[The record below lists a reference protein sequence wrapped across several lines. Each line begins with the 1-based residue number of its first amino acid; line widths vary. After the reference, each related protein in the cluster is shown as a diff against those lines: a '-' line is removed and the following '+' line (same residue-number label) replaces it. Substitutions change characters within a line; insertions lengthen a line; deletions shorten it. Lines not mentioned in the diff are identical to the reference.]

1 MPGRDDTNN
10 PLTIQYILRPHIKSL
25 SLGVLVII
33 GGSVADL
40 MQPWPIKVIIDA
52 ILKGQQAKGWLAGV
66 LVSLSGGDQLQLLR
80 LAAVS
85 SLLIA
90 AFGALCSFAEKS
102 LTTTVGQ
109 KVLHELRRTMYYHIQ
124 RLSLAY
130 HDQKH
135 TGDLISR
142 ITSDIEAIQSF
153 IVSGLLGALVS
164 VLTLFGMIGVMF
176 YINWEFTLIALSVA
190 PALFLVIF
198 TYTRKIKKAAR
209 AVRKKEGE
217 MVSIISE
224 ALSAVR
230 VVRVFAR
237 EDYEQ
242 RRMEV
247 ESMESVEMAL
257 KARSLKARLNPLVEL
272 IVATGTAAV
281 LWFGAN
287 MVIDGRLSA
296 GTLIVFILYLSKM
309 YKPMQEL
316 SKLTDTYSK
325 AAVAYERIRE
335 VLDADSAVKDLP
347 DAKPVELMRGEIEFE
362 NVSFGYSPKM
372 QVLKDV
378 SFRVRPGE
386 MAALVGPTG
395 SGKSTITSL
404 LARFYD
410 PTSGVVKI
418 DGGDVRRYQQRSLRQ
433 HISFVMQDTTLFHGT
448 IAENIAYGKSGA
460 TPDQIRRA
468 ARLANA
474 TEFIDRMPDGFDT
487 FVGERGVTLSGGQ
500 RQRVAIARAIIRD
513 TPILILDEPSSALDS
528 ASEKLVFEALD
539 KLMGTMTSIVIA
551 HRLSTIRRA
560 DVIFVVK
567 SGQIVEAGSHD
578 ELIRRGGEYAELYEV
593 QCKTQEA
600 GVAAPAAGD
609 LGLKASTA

>member
-1 MPGRDDTNN
+1 MTTGPGDN
-10 PLTIQYILRPHIKSL
+10 PLTIRYLLRPHAKSL
-25 SLGVLVII
+25 ILGVLVII
-33 GGSVADL
+33 GCSLADL
-40 MQPWPIKVIIDA
+40 AQPWPIKVIIDA
-52 ILKGQQAKGWLAGV
+52 VLKGKEVQGRMAELLVWLA
-66 LVSLSGGDQLQLLR
+66 GGDQLSTLR
-80 LAAVS
+80 LAAVA
-85 SLLIA
+85 SLVIA

-102 LTTTVGQ
+102 LTMTVSQ
-109 KVLHELRRTMYYHIQ
+109 HVLHELRRTMYYHIQ

-135 TGDLISR
+135 SGDLISR
-142 ITSDIEAIQSF
+142 ITSDIDAIQSF

-164 VLTLFGMIGVMF
+164 ILTLFGMIGVMF
-176 YINWEFTLIALSVA
+176 YLNWQFTLIALSVA

-198 TYTRKIKKAAR
+198 SYTRKIKKAAR

-224 ALSAVR
+224 ALAAVR

-247 ESMESVEMAL
+247 ESMESVSMAL
-257 KARSLKARLNPLVEL
+257 KARALKARLNPLVEM

-281 LWFGAN
+281 LWFGAR
-287 MVIDGRLSA
+287 MVLNGQLTA
-296 GTLIVFILYLSKM
+296 GSLMVFILYLGKM

-335 VLDADSAVKDLP
+335 VLDAESAVKDLV
-347 DAKPVELMRGEIEFE
+347 DAKEVTLLKGDIEFDH
-362 NVSFGYSPKM
+362 VSFGYNAKT

-378 SFRVRPGE
+378 SFKVRPGE

-395 SGKSTITSL
+395 SGKSTVTSL

-410 PTSGVVKI
+410 PTSGVVRI
-418 DGGDVRRYQQRSLRQ
+418 DGMDLRTVQQRSLRQ
-433 HISFVMQDTTLFHGT
+433 HISFVMQDTLLFHGT
-448 IAENIAYGKSGA
+448 IAENIAYGKAGA

-468 ARLANA
+468 ARLSNA
-474 TEFIDRMPDGFDT
+474 IEFIDRMPDGFDT
-487 FVGERGVTLSGGQ
+487 LVGERGVTLSGGQ

-551 HRLSTIRRA
+551 HRLSTIQRA

-567 SGQIVEAGSHD
+567 GGVIAESGNHD
-578 ELIRRGGEYAELYEV
+578 QLLKRGGVYASLH
-593 QCKTQEA
+593 QAQFK
-600 GVAAPAAGD
+600 AA
-609 LGLKASTA
+609 TVE

>member
-1 MPGRDDTNN
+1 MRTGAVGEN
-10 PLTIQYILRPHIKSL
+10 PLTIRYILRPHLKSL
-25 SLGVLVII
+25 ILGVLVII
-33 GGSVADL
+33 GGSIADL

-52 ILKGQQAKGWLAGV
+52 VLKGQQSKGWLGGLLASIAGNN
-66 LVSLSGGDQLQLLR
+66 QLELLR
-80 LAAVS
+80 LAAVA

-90 AFGALCSFAEKS
+90 AIGALCSFAEKS
-102 LTTTVGQ
+102 LTMTVGQ
-109 KVLHELRRTMYYHIQ
+109 RVLHELRRTMYYHIQ

-142 ITSDIEAIQSF
+142 ITSDIDAVQSF
-153 IVSGLLGALVS
+153 VVSGLLSALVS

-176 YINWEFTLIALSVA
+176 YINWQFTLIALSVA
-190 PALFLVIF
+190 PALFIVIY

-217 MVSIISE
+217 MVSLISE

-257 KARSLKARLNPLVEL
+257 KARSLKARLSPLVEM

-287 MVIDGRLSA
+287 MVLDGRLSA

-335 VLDADSAVKDLP
+335 VLDADSAVVDLP
-347 DAKPVELMRGEIEFE
+347 DAQPVRLIKGAIEFDH
-362 NVSFGYSPKM
+362 VSFGYNAKS
-372 QVLKDV
+372 QVLRDV
-378 SFRVRPGE
+378 SFKIRPGE

-410 PTSGVVKI
+410 PTSGAVKI
-418 DGGDVRRYQQRSLRQ
+418 DGVDLRRLQQRSLRQ
-433 HISFVMQDTTLFHGT
+433 HISFVMQDTMLFHGS
-448 IAENIAYGKSGA
+448 IAENIAYGKAGA
-460 TPDQIRRA
+460 TEEQIRRA
-468 ARLANA
+468 ARLSNA
-474 TEFIDRMPDGFDT
+474 DEFIDRMPDGFDT
-487 FVGERGVTLSGGQ
+487 LVGERGVTLSGGQ
-500 RQRVAIARAIIRD
+500 RQRIAIARAIIRD

-528 ASEKLVFEALD
+528 ASEQLVFEALD

-551 HRLSTIRRA
+551 HRLSTIQRA

-567 SGQIVEAGSHD
+567 SGEIVEAGNH
-578 ELIRRGGEYAELYEV
+578 EKLMREGGLYAELHEV
-593 QCKTQEA
+593 QYR
-600 GVAAPAAGD
+600 AAATD
-609 LGLKASTA
+609 

>member
-1 MPGRDDTNN
+1 
-10 PLTIQYILRPHIKSL
+10 
-25 SLGVLVII
+25 
-33 GGSVADL
+33 
-40 MQPWPIKVIIDA
+40 
-52 ILKGQQAKGWLAGV
+52 
-66 LVSLSGGDQLQLLR
+66 
-80 LAAVS
+80 
-85 SLLIA
+85 
-90 AFGALCSFAEKS
+90 
-102 LTTTVGQ
+102 
-109 KVLHELRRTMYYHIQ
+109 MYFQIQ

-142 ITSDIEAIQSF
+142 ITSDIDSVQSF

-176 YINWEFTLIALSVA
+176 YINWQFTLIALSVA

-198 TYTRKIKKAAR
+198 TYTRKIKNAAR

-224 ALSAVR
+224 ALQAVR

-257 KARSLKARLNPLVEL
+257 RARSLKARLSPLVEM

-281 LWFGAN
+281 LWFGAK
-287 MVIDGRLSA
+287 MVLDGALSA
-296 GTLIVFILYLSKM
+296 GTLIVFILYLGKM

-335 VLDADSAVKDLP
+335 VLDADSAVVDLP
-347 DAKPVELMRGEIEFE
+347 DAKPVTLLKGAIEFDK
-362 NVSFGYSPKM
+362 VSFGYTSKTM
-372 QVLKDV
+372 VLRGV
-378 SFRVRPGE
+378 SFKIRPGE

-410 PTSGVVKI
+410 PTSGAVKI
-418 DGGDVRRYQQRSLRQ
+418 DGMDLRTLEQRSLRQ
-433 HISFVMQDTTLFHGT
+433 HISFVMQDTMLFHGS
-448 IAENIAYGKSGA
+448 IADNIAYGKAGA

-474 TEFIDRMPDGFDT
+474 DEFIDRMPEGFDT
-487 FVGERGVTLSGGQ
+487 LVGERGVKLSGGQ

-513 TPILILDEPSSALDS
+513 TPILILDEPS
-528 ASEKLVFEALD
+528 
-539 KLMGTMTSIVIA
+539 
-551 HRLSTIRRA
+551 
-560 DVIFVVK
+560 
-567 SGQIVEAGSHD
+567 
-578 ELIRRGGEYAELYEV
+578 
-593 QCKTQEA
+593 
-600 GVAAPAAGD
+600 
-609 LGLKASTA
+609 